1 MEELSDF
8 ILFCLIIPSMM
19 FFVLIIFLIMISPAK
34 PTKIK
39 KSDIFDEKEIDEMIE
54 KLTNIKNSLK

>member
-8 ILFCLIIPSMM
+8 ILFCFIIPSMM

-34 PTKIK
+34 PNRIK
-39 KSDIFDEKEIDEMIE
+39 QLDIFDEKEIDEMIE
-54 KLTNIKNSLK
+54 KLTKLKN